1 MSTLNDLTL
10 AAQNPNTDWRQFGDI
25 VARYSQ
31 DHGLVIL
38 NYTNAAQYA
47 NRWNK
52 YERICRGLIINTQT
66 GDTVARPMDKFF
78 NWGQDVP
85 SPKSHLV
92 EVTEKLDGS
101 LGLLYRNNNHF
112 HVATR
117 GSFDSDQALWA
128 TDFLQRK
135 YDLTDLPDRLTLLFE
150 IIYPKN
156 RVVIDYGDREDLVL
170 VGVRDRR
177 TGGDWFMSRIVD
189 LARQYKFTTP
199 LSYDVTNP
207 EHFVQVAKS
216 LSANREGFVLRFSD
230 GKRFKI
236 KGDAYL
242 DMHKL
247 IFGLSFKRVL
257 EAYQAGQAREY
268 IALLPAE
275 FVETVEGWRQEIE
288 TTVQTVQTRVMA
300 EYELCPKSSRKEFA
314 LHVLSTYPD
323 DAPYLF
329 SYHDGKDIT
338 PIILKREFE
347 NRGEQ
352 NEHLNPL

>member
-1 MSTLNDLTL
+1 MSALENLAF
-10 AAQNPNTDWRQFGDI
+10 AAQNPNTDWRQFGEI

-31 DHGLVIL
+31 DRRLVIL

-47 NRWNK
+47 NRWNE

-66 GDTVARPMDKFF
+66 GEVVARPFNKFF

-85 SPKSHLV
+85 SPKPYLK
-92 EVTEKLDGS
+92 EVTAKEDGS
-101 LGLLYRNNNHF
+101 LGILYRNNGHL

-117 GSFDSDQALWA
+117 GAFDSDQALWA
-128 TDFLQRK
+128 TDFLRRE
-135 YDLTDLPDRLTLLFE
+135 YNLTNLPSRLTLLFE

-177 TGGDWFMSRIVD
+177 MSGDWFMSRIAD
-189 LARQYKFTTP
+189 LARKYKFNTP

-207 EHFVQVAKS
+207 EHFVQLAKS

-230 GKRFKI
+230 GKRFKV

-268 IALLPAE
+268 IALLPDE
-275 FVETVEGWRQEIE
+275 FIATADKWRQEIE
-288 TTVQTVQTRVMA
+288 TTVQTIQTRVMT
-300 EYELCPKSSRKEFA
+300 EYEQCPKSSRKEFA
-314 LHVLSTYPD
+314 LHVMSTYHD
-323 DAPYLF
+323 DASYLF
-329 SYHDGKDIT
+329 SYHDGKDIV
-338 PIILKREFE
+338 PMILKREFE
-347 NRGEQ
+347 NREKNIGGVR
-352 NEHLNPL
+352 